1 MNVAQLFCDG
11 ISARPQKLYQA
22 CLCFTFCSSARF
34 IVTKCLEKGLVI
46 MAFHGGANLEGTK
59 GDHIMFSPA
68 YNVTKEQ
75 IQKIVEIFIESAEE
89 VFREDVI

>member
-1 MNVAQLFCDG
+1 
-11 ISARPQKLYQA
+11 
-22 CLCFTFCSSARF
+22 
-34 IVTKCLEKGLVI
+34 